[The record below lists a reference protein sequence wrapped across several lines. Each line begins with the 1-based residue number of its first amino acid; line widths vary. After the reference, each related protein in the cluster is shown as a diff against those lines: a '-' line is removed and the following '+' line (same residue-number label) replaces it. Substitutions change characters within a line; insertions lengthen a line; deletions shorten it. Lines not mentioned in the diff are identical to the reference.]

1 MRLSLF
7 KKNDKAL
14 RYWTKP
20 AKRKTIMK
28 QLANKK
34 LLQATASASN
44 VAISNTKASAESSK
58 TDRPWTG
65 NWTRGRCLGGGF
77 AKHKWSWITTPQ
89 IYTSMVWHPPK
100 RDIIG
105 TRKLKCRK
113 ENHPT
118 RPLQI
123 RCGADTNLLFKASI
137 FCEFLGKIG
146 GDAVMIISQAN
157 DGNVQQQPHIYQE
170 LPASEIAKSRCEQF
184 IDLGNG
190 TMRKKMILSS
200 LGYETYSW
208 GSEVLFGEIPLAC
221 WRQQYG
227 KISLIFQTMR
237 CNWKENLKHHCFLG
251 PRLLYPTRPKPL
263 RSAST
268 SRPPCRSSRPPKG
281 YRGRAKR

>member
-1 MRLSLF
+1 MHWGCPYLKKTTRHWDIEPNQQRGRPSWSNWLTRSCSRLL
-7 KKNDKAL
+7 L
-14 RYWTKP
+14 
-20 AKRKTIMK
+20 
-28 QLANKK
+28 
-34 LLQATASASN
+34 LLQTWQYPIPRHPPN
-44 VAISNTKASAESSK
+44 PQKL
-58 TDRPWTG
+58 TDHELVTG
-65 NWTRGRCLGGGF
+65 PEEGVWGGGF

-190 TMRKKMILSS
+190 TMRKKNDIVIS
-200 LGYETYSW
+200 GIW
-208 GSEVLFGEIPLAC
+208 DLFL
-221 WRQQYG
+221 RV
-227 KISLIFQTMR
+227 
-237 CNWKENLKHHCFLG
+237 
-251 PRLLYPTRPKPL
+251 
-263 RSAST
+263 RSAIWGNTIGLLKTTIWKDFPNFSNNAMQLKREFETPLLSRTST
-268 SRPPCRSSRPPKG
+268 LVSYPSQTIAIRVYIPTSLQK
-281 YRGRAKR
+281 

>member
-1 MRLSLF
+1 
-7 KKNDKAL
+7 
-14 RYWTKP
+14 
-20 AKRKTIMK
+20 MK

-65 NWTRGRCLGGGF
+65 NWTRGRCLGGGGF
-77 AKHKWSWITTPQ
+77 AKHKWSWITMPQ

-100 RDIIG
+100 RDIFG

-123 RCGADTNLLFKASI
+123 RCGADMNLLFKASI

-190 TMRKKMILSS
+190 TMRKKKWYCHLWDMRPILEGQKCY
-200 LGYETYSW
+200 LGKYHWLVEDNNM
-208 GSEVLFGEIPLAC
+208 ERFP
-221 WRQQYG
+221 
-227 KISLIFQTMR
+227 
-237 CNWKENLKHHCFLG
+237 
-251 PRLLYPTRPKPL
+251 
-263 RSAST
+263 
-268 SRPPCRSSRPPKG
+268 
-281 YRGRAKR
+281 